1 MTAWARAFNIVYPD
15 GRTFHGARFPSGRVV
30 VDETDSFLVTAAVDI
45 AQLPM
50 LNDPEAKV
58 VWGPDPEEGTTHG

>member
-30 VDETDSFLVTAAVDI
+30 VDEADVGLLAAAVDI

-50 LNDPEAKV
+50 LDDSSAQV
-58 VWGPDPEEGTTHG
+58 VWGPDPEETT